1 MAHPVAITLII
12 IAVLIAILVITGY
25 ISDPIIDIPTLAL
38 LGFLTYRVINVVIKT
53 RGRNLY
59 SYEGK
64 IGKAVDDIKSGQEG
78 YVIVEGEYWRALAL
92 EDIKKNEDIVVVKR
106 EGMKLMVRKKVSDIE
121 TSRV

>member
-1 MAHPVAITLII
+1 M
-12 IAVLIAILVITGY
+12 
-25 ISDPIIDIPTLAL
+25 AL

-92 EDIKKNEDIVVVKR
+92 EDIKKNEDIVVVRR
-106 EGMKLMVRKKVSDIE
+106 EGMKLMVKKKVSDIE

>member
-1 MAHPVAITLII
+1 VAHPVAITLII

-78 YVIVEGEYWRALAL
+78 YVIVEGGVLASL
-92 EDIKKNEDIVVVKR
+92 SSRGYKEKRRYSSSEKRGDETDGKK
-106 EGMKLMVRKKVSDIE
+106 EGE
-121 TSRV
+121 